1 MLMEFSRLPYAPS
14 HLLPLANLTSSHSF
28 FPAASRS
35 TTLQNINA
43 AAPPPVRNVI
53 DLVFLPGFNEPTLA
67 LLYAPEPSWTART
80 ENVSANCLVSLVTLA
95 ANTNASGAES
105 GETTAIL
112 IATSPPLPYSSL
124 SVHPCPPDLGGL
136 LIITANGILH
146 LEQGGKLIGV
156 ASNGW
161 FAKDWSGVGGGV
173 AKSTSGMQS
182 EAAPTVREG
191 LEGSKIVFV
200 ANDRAIIFCRTGT
213 VLDLELTTSG
223 RSVSSMKLTI
233 VGKSVAGS
241 CVERIRG
248 SRGRFGEEGY
258 VFVGSE
264 VGECSLMSWGIDGV
278 RGGRAAVKVEEEMD
292 LDDEDG
298 QSIHF
303 RSFCCQSDSVEM
315 YRYLRHIER
324 GQDGIVNLRY
334 HFDKAR
340 RRRRF
345 DPQSM

>member
-1 MLMEFSRLPYAPS
+1 MLEFWTDFRSRLPYAPS
-14 HLLPLANLTSSHSF
+14 HLLPLASLTSSHSSF
-28 FPAASRS
+28 AAASRS
-35 TTLQNINA
+35 TTLQNLNA

-67 LLYAPEPSWTART
+67 LLYAPEQTWSART
-80 ENVSANCLVSLVTLA
+80 ENVSSNCFVSLVTLA
-95 ANTNASGAES
+95 ANTNSSTES

-161 FAKDWSGVGGGV
+161 FAKDWSGASSGI
-173 AKSTSGMQS
+173 AKSANGMQT

-223 RSVSSMKLTI
+223 RSVSSMKLTV

-264 VGECSLMSWGIDGV
+264 VGECSLLSWEIDGV
-278 RGGRAAVKVEEEMD
+278 RGGRAVVKVEEEMD

-298 QSIHF
+298 QSSL
-303 RSFCCQSDSVEM
+303 RCSVLS
-315 YRYLRHIER
+315 RLT
-324 GQDGIVNLRY
+324 
-334 HFDKAR
+334 
-340 RRRRF
+340 
-345 DPQSM
+345 